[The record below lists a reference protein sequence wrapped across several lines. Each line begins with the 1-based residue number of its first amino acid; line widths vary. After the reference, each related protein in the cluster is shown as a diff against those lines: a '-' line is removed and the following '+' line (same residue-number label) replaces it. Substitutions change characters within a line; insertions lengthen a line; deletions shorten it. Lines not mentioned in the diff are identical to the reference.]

1 VVGLPRPAAPAA
13 DATSIHA
20 RLSLNENPFGCS
32 PLVVEA
38 IRNDLASLNRYTER
52 AAEALT
58 AQIAAKENIAPGQV
72 ILGEVLPALGT
83 QLGIAGGPGG
93 EFIYST
99 PGFTDLVAAAEQTGG
114 AAIGIPLNEKLENDL
129 SAITAR
135 ITPRTR
141 AVYIV
146 NPHNPSGTVTDAAAL
161 KSFVRDISRHT
172 LVIVDE
178 AYLEYTDTFAD
189 RTIAPLVRDGHNV
202 AVFRTFGK
210 IYGLA
215 ALQFGYT
222 IAAAGLADTLH
233 RQGIGAA
240 HGLNQLAVTAASAA
254 LRDTRFVDDTRRKIA
269 VERTRWNAALDGLGL
284 RHSESYGNF
293 VFFQADR
300 PQEDVAAAFLAASI
314 QIGRSFPPFDRW
326 VRVSIGRPQEN
337 TLAIEVLRKVF
348 RK

>member
-1 VVGLPRPAAPAA
+1 MRFNARRLFLDSRYLTPSEETAAPGTATRRAWMKSSGAALAAFALQPVLGLTQPAAPTAA
-13 DATSIHA
+13 ATPVRA

-38 IRNDLASLNRYTER
+38 IRNDLGALNRYTEH
-52 AAEALT
+52 AAEALA
-58 AQIAAKENIAPGQV
+58 AQIAARENVAPGQI
-72 ILGEVLPALGT
+72 ILGEILPALGT
-83 QLGIAGGPGG
+83 QLGLAGGPGG

-114 AAIGIPLNEKLENDL
+114 TAIGIPLNDRLENDL
-129 SAITAR
+129 AAITAR

-141 AVYIV
+141 AAYIV

-161 KSFVRDISRHT
+161 KSFARDISRHT

-189 RTIAPLVRDGHNV
+189 RTLAPLVREGHNV

-222 IAAAGLADTLH
+222 VAPPGLADTLH
-233 RQGIGAA
+233 RQGIGAT

-254 LRDTRFVDDTRRKIA
+254 LRDMRFVAETRRKIA
-269 VERTRWNAALDGLGL
+269 VERVRWNAALDGLGL
-284 RHSESYGNF
+284 RHSESYG
-293 VFFQADR
+293 
-300 PQEDVAAAFLAASI
+300 S
-314 QIGRSFPPFDRW
+314 
-326 VRVSIGRPQEN
+326 
-337 TLAIEVLRKVF
+337 
-348 RK
+348 